1 MWPKRRLSCPAAAGS
16 RSRPTSGYWRSWR
29 RRSRDARPLVPRAP
43 WWTPGGGPMRTRWDR
58 PARRS
63 ARPCTS
69 RSAFRGRSSTSP
81 GCARPKSSWPSTRT
95 KTRRSSRW
103 PITGSWGICSRSSPS
118 SPKRSRSSM
127 GERFVPAQYQPPLPV
142 DRLILTAGAEGAGDR
157 MELDVLMVGAGPAGL
172 ACAIELARLAQR
184 EHTEVNIGVL
194 EKAEALGE
202 HCLSGAVVNP
212 RAFRELFP
220 DVKDADFPFRGP
232 VTKERVAFLTS
243 RRAFTLPTPPTMH
256 NAGNYVA
263 SLCEIVRW
271 LGERAT
277 ALGVNLFT
285 GFPAASLLVDGR
297 RVMGVRTTATG
308 LDREGGRLS
317 NYMAPNDLLAKVTAL
332 AEGTRGSLSQAWL
345 DWQGVTSENPQIFAL
360 GVKEI
365 WETKRPLDTIVHTL
379 GWPVPT
385 DAFGGSFMYPL
396 EPKLVALGLVVG
408 LDYRDAAL
416 DVHELL
422 QRMKLH
428 PLFRRHLEGGEL
440 VEWGAKTIPEGGYYA
455 VPARRSGDGV
465 VILGDS
471 AGFVD
476 VPSLK
481 GIHYAMQSGMFAAR
495 AIYAGLRAGDASA
508 AGLAEYD
515 RLVNASFIMSDLYRT
530 RNMRLAFKDGF
541 YVGGVKAGLMTVTGG
556 RFPGRKIAVEPDA
569 NVERTLTRG
578 ASPGITPDGRHTVSK
593 VDGVFK
599 SGNATR
605 DTIPRH
611 LVIGSD
617 VPAAVAEFYAHMCPA
632 GVYEVVQG
640 ALRVNAPNCVD
651 CKATDV
657 LGPRWTPREGG
668 SGPRY
673 KRM

>member
-1 MWPKRRLSCPAAAGS
+1 MI
-16 RSRPTSGYWRSWR
+16 
-29 RRSRDARPLVPRAP
+29 
-43 WWTPGGGPMRTRWDR
+43 
-58 PARRS
+58 PAR
-63 ARPCTS
+63 
-69 RSAFRGRSSTSP
+69 
-81 GCARPKSSWPSTRT
+81 
-95 KTRRSSRW
+95 
-103 PITGSWGICSRSSPS
+103 
-118 SPKRSRSSM
+118 
-127 GERFVPAQYQPPLPV
+127 YQPPLPL
-142 DRLILTAGAEGAGDR
+142 DRLLLPVGAPGAGDR
-157 MELDVLMVGAGPAGL
+157 MELDVLIVGAGPAGL
-172 ACAIELARLAQR
+172 ACAIELAHLAQR
-184 EHTEVNIGVL
+184 DRTDVNIGVL

-202 HCLSGAVVNP
+202 HSLSGAVVNP

-232 VTKERVAFLTS
+232 VERERVALLTA

-365 WETKRPLDTIVHTL
+365 WETKRPLDAIVHTL
-379 GWPVPT
+379 GWPIPT

-422 QRMKLH
+422 QRMKRH

-455 VPARRSGDGV
+455 VPGRRSGDGV

-569 NVERTLTRG
+569 NVERTLTPG

-668 SGPRY
+668 SGPNY

>member
-1 MWPKRRLSCPAAAGS
+1 MILPAA
-16 RSRPTSGYWRSWR
+16 
-29 RRSRDARPLVPRAP
+29 
-43 WWTPGGGPMRTRWDR
+43 
-58 PARRS
+58 
-63 ARPCTS
+63 
-69 RSAFRGRSSTSP
+69 
-81 GCARPKSSWPSTRT
+81 
-95 KTRRSSRW
+95 
-103 PITGSWGICSRSSPS
+103 
-118 SPKRSRSSM
+118 
-127 GERFVPAQYQPPLPV
+127 YQPPLPL
-142 DRLILTAGAEGAGDR
+142 DRLLLPVGAPGAGDR
-157 MELDVLMVGAGPAGL
+157 MELDVLIVGAGPAGL
-172 ACAIELARLAQR
+172 ACAIELAHLAQR
-184 EHTEVNIGVL
+184 ERNELTIGVL

-202 HCLSGAVVNP
+202 HSLSGAVVNP
-212 RAFRELFP
+212 RAFRKLFP
-220 DVKDADFPFRGP
+220 DLKDADFPFRAP
-232 VTKERVAFLTS
+232 VKQERVALLTS

-256 NAGNYVA
+256 NTGNYVA

-277 ALGVNLFT
+277 ALGVNIFT
-285 GFPAASLLVDGR
+285 GFPAASLLVDGE
-297 RVMGVRTTATG
+297 RVAGVRTAATG
-308 LDREGGRLS
+308 LDREGRPLA
-317 NYMAPNDLLAKVTAL
+317 NYLAPNDVIARVTAL
-332 AEGTRGSLSQAWL
+332 AEGTRGILSQAWL
-345 DWQGVTSENPQIFAL
+345 EWRGVTSENPQIFAL

-385 DAFGGSFMYPL
+385 VAFGGSFMYPL
-396 EPKLVALGLVVG
+396 EPNLVALGLVVG

-428 PLFRRHLEGGEL
+428 PLFRQYLEGGEM

-465 VILGDS
+465 VVLGDS

-481 GIHYAMQSGMFAAR
+481 GIHYAMQSGVLAAR
-495 AIYAGLRAGDASA
+495 AIFAGLKAGDASA
-508 AGLAEYD
+508 PRLAEYD
-515 RLVNASFIMSDLYRT
+515 RLVNASFIMNDLHRT

-541 YVGGVKAGLMTVTGG
+541 YAGGVKAALMTVTGG
-556 RFPGRKIAVEPDA
+556 RFPGRKIAVEPDVD
-569 NVERTLTRG
+569 VERRLTPG
-578 ASPGITPDGRHTVSK
+578 ASPGITPDGRLTFSK

-605 DTIPRH
+605 DTIPSH
-611 LVIGSD
+611 LVVGTD
-617 VPAAVAEFYAHMCPA
+617 VPAPVAEFYARMCPA

-640 ALRVNAPNCVD
+640 GLRVNAPNCVD

-668 SGPRY
+668 SGPKY